1 LTEETKPTKCII
13 CGDDTDGTTIV
24 SNADGEYFICNK
36 SECMAEALSGT
47 KPTPIEDLLK
57 NPPDISDICKH
68 YACTYNE
75 LRAALSADCVKMA
88 VQEQIEFNRNRRK

>member
-1 LTEETKPTKCII
+1 MTEKTKTIKCII

-24 SNADGEYFICNK
+24 SNATGDNFVCTRP
-36 SECMAEALSGT
+36 ECMAEALSGT
-47 KPTPIEDLLK
+47 KPTPIEDLLS
-57 NPPDISDICKH
+57 NPPDIADICKH
-68 YACTYNE
+68 YTCTYKE